1 MPDIRI
7 VFDVWLLIIP
17 LFFHALGL
25 YCVADIIMNGRTSQ
39 GTIAWAMA
47 LLLFPYLVVPIY
59 MVFGGRKLR
68 DYAVARQ
75 AGDRAINHL
84 GRQLESSE
92 ELRELAGEL
101 RDPQID
107 ALCNIAR
114 LPVAGWNRCNLLI
127 DGEQTFTSILEGIRR
142 AEKYVLVQ
150 FFIIHDDGIGRQ
162 VRDLCIAK
170 ARTGVPVYFLYDKI
184 GCAGLPKSYLE
195 PMVAAGVKVSVFR
208 VGRGFINRFRVNFRN
223 HRKIV
228 VVDGQTAWVGGHN
241 VGDEYLGKSKRFDT
255 WRDTHVIMRGP
266 VALPVQLSF
275 CEDWYWATETL
286 PEVSWEAPAKKG
298 KEAVLCM
305 PTGPSDSFETGA
317 LWVVHAINMA
327 WERCWILSPYFVPDS
342 SVINA
347 LQLAAL
353 RGVDVRIVIPANPD
367 KRVVWWAAHS
377 YFKTMGEVGVSIL
390 RYQKGFMHQKVVLV
404 DDRLATIGTSNLD
417 NRSLRINFEIT
428 MMFTERAFIQRVAA
442 MCETDFTACVPL
454 TPAEVKSWPLHFR
467 LATRAARLLSP
478 IL

>member
-7 VFDVWLLIIP
+7 VIDLWVLVVPLLMHI
-17 LFFHALGL
+17 LGL
-25 YCVADIIMNGRTSQ
+25 LNVVDIIMNGRTSQ
-39 GTIAWAMA
+39 GTIAWVMA
-47 LLLFPYLVVPIY
+47 LLLFPYLAVPLY

-68 DYAVARQ
+68 EYAIARQ

-84 GRQLESSE
+84 GQALDSSA
-92 ELRELAGEL
+92 ELRGLTGEL

-114 LPVAGWNRCNLLI
+114 LPAADWNRCSLLI
-127 DGEQTFTSILEGIRR
+127 NGEATFNSILEGIRR
-142 AEKYVLVQ
+142 AEKYVLIQ
-150 FFIIHDDGIGRQ
+150 FFIFRDDTLGRQ
-162 VRDLCIAK
+162 LRDLCIAK
-170 ARTGVPVYFLYDKI
+170 VRTGIPVYFLYDKI
-184 GCAGLPKSYLE
+184 GCVGLPRTYLD
-195 PMVAAGVKVSVFR
+195 PMVAAGVQVAMFR
-208 VGRGFINRFRVNFRN
+208 VGRGLINRFRVNFRN
-223 HRKIV
+223 HRKVV
-228 VVDGQTAWVGGHN
+228 VVDGRTAWVGGHN
-241 VGDEYLGKSKRFDT
+241 VGDEYLGKSKRFGA
-255 WRDTHVIMRGP
+255 WRDTHVIVEGP
-266 VALPVQLSF
+266 AALPVQLSF

-286 PEVSWEAPAKKG
+286 PEISWQAPPKKG
-298 KEAVLCM
+298 RETVLCM
-305 PTGPSDSFETGA
+305 PTGPSDLFETGA

-390 RYQKGFMHQKVVLV
+390 KYREGFMHQKVVLI
-404 DDRLATIGTSNLD
+404 DDRLAAIGTANLD

-428 MMFTERAFIQRVAA
+428 MMFMERAFIQKVAA
-442 MCETDFTACVPL
+442 MCERDFAACVPL
-454 TPAEVKSWPLHFR
+454 TPGEVRSWPIPFR

>member
-7 VFDVWLLIIP
+7 AIDVWVLIVPLL
-17 LFFHALGL
+17 LHAIGL
-25 YCVADIIMNGRTSQ
+25 LYVVDIIMNGRTSQ

-47 LLLFPYLVVPIY
+47 LLLFPYLAVPLY

-68 DYAVARQ
+68 EYAVARQ

-84 GRQLESSE
+84 GRELEAGE
-92 ELRELAGEL
+92 ELQELAGEL

-114 LPVAGWNRCNLLI
+114 LPVSGWNQCSLLI
-127 DGEQTFTSILEGIRR
+127 NGEATFNSILDGIRR
-142 AEKYVLVQ
+142 AEKYVLIQ
-150 FFIIHDDGIGRQ
+150 FFIIKDDTIGRQ
-162 VRDLCIAK
+162 LRDLCVAK
-170 ARTGVPVYFLYDKI
+170 VRAGIPVYFLYDKI
-184 GCAGLPKSYLE
+184 GCGRLPRTYLD
-195 PMVAAGVKVSVFR
+195 PMRAAGVNIVVFR
-208 VGRGFINRFRVNFRN
+208 VGRGLINRFRVNFRN

-228 VVDGQTAWVGGHN
+228 VIDGHTAWVGGHN
-241 VGDEYLGKSKRFDT
+241 VGDEYLGKGKQFGH
-255 WRDTHVIMRGP
+255 WRDTHVIMQGP
-266 VALPVQLSF
+266 VALAVQLSF

-286 PEVSWEAPAKKG
+286 PKVFWKTPPKKG
-298 KEAVLCM
+298 TEAVLCM
-305 PTGPSDSFETGA
+305 PTGPSDMFETGA

-327 WERCWILSPYFVPDS
+327 WERCWIFSPYFVPDS

-367 KRVVWWAAHS
+367 KQVVWWAAHS

-390 RYQKGFMHQKVVLV
+390 KYRKGFMHQKVVLI
-404 DDRLATIGTSNLD
+404 DDRLATIGTANLD

-428 MMFTERAFIQRVAA
+428 MMFTEREFIQKVAA
-442 MCETDFTACVPL
+442 MCEVDFAACIPL
-454 TPAEVKSWPLHFR
+454 TPAEVKTWSLPFR

>member
-7 VFDVWLLIIP
+7 VIDLWVLVVPLLIHLI
-17 LFFHALGL
+17 GL
-25 YCVADIIMNGRTSQ
+25 LYVVDIIMNGRTSQ
-39 GTIAWAMA
+39 GTIAWAMT
-47 LLLFPYLVVPIY
+47 LLLFPYLAVPLY

-68 DYAVARQ
+68 DYAIARQ

-84 GRQLESSE
+84 GQELESSA
-92 ELRELAGEL
+92 ELRDLAGEL

-114 LPVAGWNRCNLLI
+114 LPVAGGNRCNLLI
-127 DGEQTFTSILEGIRR
+127 NGEATFNSILEGIRR
-142 AEKYVLVQ
+142 AEKYVLIQ
-150 FFIIHDDGIGRQ
+150 FFIIQDDTIGRQ
-162 VRDLCIAK
+162 LQDLCIAK
-170 ARTGVPVYFLYDKI
+170 VRSGVPVYFLYDKI
-184 GCAGLPKSYLE
+184 GCVGLPKAYLDIL
-195 PMVAAGVKVSVFR
+195 VAAGVQVAVFK
-208 VGRGFINRFRVNFRN
+208 VGRGLVHRFRVNFRN

-228 VVDGQTAWVGGHN
+228 VVDGHTAWVGGHN
-241 VGDEYLGKSKRFDT
+241 VGDQYLGKSERFGP
-255 WRDTHVIMRGP
+255 WRDTHVIMEGP
-266 VALPVQLSF
+266 AALSVQLSF

-286 PEVSWEAPAKKG
+286 PEVFWKAPPQKG

-305 PTGPSDSFETGA
+305 PTGPSDTFETGA

-377 YFKTMGEVGVSIL
+377 YFKTMGEVGVKIL
-390 RYQKGFMHQKVVLV
+390 KYREGFMHQKVFLI
-404 DDRLATIGTSNLD
+404 DDRLATIGTANLD

-428 MMFTERAFIQRVAA
+428 MMFMERDFIQKVAA
-442 MCETDFTACVPL
+442 MCEDDFTNCVPL
-454 TPAEVKSWPLHFR
+454 TPGEVKAWPLPFR

>member
-1 MPDIRI
+1 MPEIQI
-7 VFDVWLLIIP
+7 AFDLWVLIIP
-17 LFFHALGL
+17 LLFHVLGL
-25 YCVADIIMNGRTSQ
+25 VCAVDIVMSGRTSQ

-47 LLLFPYLVVPIY
+47 LLLFPYLAVLLY
-59 MVFGGRKLR
+59 LVFGGRKLK
-68 DYAVARQ
+68 DYAIARQ
-75 AGDRAINHL
+75 VCDRAINYL
-84 GRQLESSE
+84 GR
-92 ELRELAGEL
+92 ELDTNEALKELAGEL

-114 LPVAGWNRCNLLI
+114 LPVSGWNRCDLLI
-127 DGEQTFTSILEGIRR
+127 DGEATFASILAGIRR
-142 AEKYVLVQ
+142 AEKYILIQ
-150 FFIIHDDGIGRQ
+150 LFIIHDDTIGRQ
-162 VRDLCIAK
+162 LRDLCVEK
-170 ARTGVPVYFLYDKI
+170 ARAGVPVYFLYDKI
-184 GCAGLPKSYLE
+184 GCAGLPKAYLD
-195 PMVAAGVKVSVFR
+195 PLVAAGVSVAVYR

-228 VVDGQTAWVGGHN
+228 VTDGHTAWVGGHN
-241 VGDEYLGKSKRFDT
+241 FGDEYLGKSKRFGP
-255 WRDTHVIMRGP
+255 WRDTHVIMEGP
-266 VALPVQLSF
+266 VALAVQLSF
-275 CEDWYWATETL
+275 CEDWYWTSETL
-286 PEVSWEAPAKKG
+286 PEVSWDAPPKRG

-305 PTGPSDSFETGA
+305 PTGPSDLIETGA

-377 YFKTMGEVGVSIL
+377 YFAAMGDVGVSIYK
-390 RYQKGFMHQKVVLV
+390 YQKGFMHQKVILI
-404 DDRLATIGTSNLD
+404 DDRLATVGTANLD

-428 MMFTERAFIQRVAA
+428 MMFTSRAFIKKVAA
-442 MCETDFTACVPL
+442 MCENDFAACIPVNPDD
-454 TPAEVKSWPLHFR
+454 EKKWPLPFR

>member
-1 MPDIRI
+1 VTDIRI
-7 VFDVWLLIIP
+7 AFDLWILAVPLLI
-17 LFFHALGL
+17 HALGFV
-25 YCVADIIMNGRTSQ
+25 YIVDIIMSGRTSQ
-39 GTIAWAMA
+39 GTIAWVMA
-47 LLLFPYLVVPIY
+47 LLLFPYLSIPLYV
-59 MVFGGRKLR
+59 VFGGRKLKE
-68 DYAVARQ
+68 YAVARQ

-84 GRQLESSE
+84 GQQLESSE
-92 ELRELAGEL
+92 ELNTLVSEL

-107 ALCNIAR
+107 ALVNIAR
-114 LPVAGWNRCNLLI
+114 LPVAGWNHCDLLI
-127 DGEQTFTSILEGIRR
+127 DGEATFTSILEGIRR
-142 AEKYVLVQ
+142 AEKYVLLQ
-150 FFIIHDDGIGRQ
+150 FFIVHDDTIGRQ
-162 VRDLCIAK
+162 LRDLCAAK
-170 ARTGVPVYFLYDKI
+170 ALAGVQVYFLYDKV
-184 GCAGLPKSYLE
+184 GCRGLPKAYLD
-195 PMVAAGVKVSVFR
+195 PLVAAGVHVAVFR
-208 VGRGFINRFRVNFRN
+208 VGRGLISRFRVNFRN

-228 VVDGQTAWVGGHN
+228 VTDGHTAWVGGHN
-241 VGDEYLGKSKRFDT
+241 VGDEYLGKSRRHGP

-266 VALPVQLSF
+266 VALAVQLSF
-275 CEDWYWATETL
+275 CEDWYWATESL
-286 PEVSWEAPAKKG
+286 PDVSWQPPHRKG

-327 WERCWILSPYFVPDS
+327 WERCWILSPYFVPDG

-390 RYQKGFMHQKVVLV
+390 RYQEGFMHQKVILV
-404 DDRLATIGTSNLD
+404 DDRLAAIGTANLD

-428 MMFTERAFIQRVAA
+428 MMFTQRRFIEKVAA
-442 MCETDFTACVPL
+442 MCERDFTACVPL
-454 TPAEVKSWPLHFR
+454 TLAEINTWPLPFR

>member
-1 MPDIRI
+1 MPNIHI
-7 VFDVWLLIIP
+7 VIDLWVLVVPLLIHVI
-17 LFFHALGL
+17 GL
-25 YCVADIIMNGRTSQ
+25 LYVVDIIMNGRTSQ
-39 GTIAWAMA
+39 GTIAWVMA
-47 LLLFPYLVVPIY
+47 LLLFPYLAVPLY

-84 GRQLESSE
+84 GRELETSE
-92 ELRELAGEL
+92 ELQDLAGEL

-107 ALCNIAR
+107 TLCNIAR
-114 LPVAGWNRCNLLI
+114 LPVSGWNRCNLLI
-127 DGEQTFTSILEGIRR
+127 NGEATFNSILEGIRR
-142 AEKYVLVQ
+142 AERYVLIQ
-150 FFIIHDDGIGRQ
+150 YFIIRDDTLGRQ
-162 VRDLCIAK
+162 LRDLCIAK
-170 ARTGVPVYFLYDKI
+170 VRAGVPVYFLYDKI
-184 GCAGLPKSYLE
+184 GCGGLPKAYLD
-195 PMVAAGVKVSVFR
+195 PLVAAGAQVAVFS
-208 VGRGFINRFRVNFRN
+208 VGRGLIHRFRVNFRN

-228 VVDGQTAWVGGHN
+228 VVDGHTAWVGGHN
-241 VGDEYLGKSKRFDT
+241 VGDEYLGKSKRFGP
-255 WRDTHVIMRGP
+255 WRDTHVIMEGP
-266 VALPVQLSF
+266 VALAVQLSF

-286 PEVSWEAPAKKG
+286 PEVSWKVPPKKG

-305 PTGPSDSFETGA
+305 PTGPSDTFETGA

-327 WERCWILSPYFVPDS
+327 WERCWIMSPYFVPDS

-377 YFKTMGEVGVSIL
+377 YFKTMGEVGVTIL
-390 RYQKGFMHQKVVLV
+390 KYQEGFLHQKVVLI
-404 DDRLATIGTSNLD
+404 DDRLATVGTANLD

-428 MMFTERAFIQRVAA
+428 MMFMERGFIRKVAA
-442 MCETDFTACVPL
+442 MCENDFNNCVPL
-454 TPAEVKSWPLHFR
+454 TPGEVKAWPLPFR

>member
-1 MPDIRI
+1 MPDIHI
-7 VFDVWLLIIP
+7 VFDLWVLIVP
-17 LFFHALGL
+17 VVFHALGL
-25 YCVADIIMNGRTSQ
+25 FYVVDIIMNGRTSQ

-47 LLLFPYLVVPIY
+47 LMLFPYLAAPLY

-84 GRQLESSE
+84 GRELETSE
-92 ELRELAGEL
+92 ELRDLAGEL

-107 ALCNIAR
+107 ALGNIAR
-114 LPVAGWNRCNLLI
+114 LPVSGWNRCNLLI
-127 DGEQTFTSILEGIRR
+127 NGEATFNSILEGIRR
-142 AEKYVLVQ
+142 AEKYVLIQ
-150 FFIIHDDGIGRQ
+150 FFIIHDDTLGRQ
-162 VRDLCIAK
+162 LRDLCIAK
-170 ARTGVPVYFLYDKI
+170 VRAGVPVYFLYDKI
-184 GCAGLPKSYLE
+184 GCTGLPKAYLD
-195 PMVAAGVKVSVFR
+195 PLVTAGVQVAVFR
-208 VGRGFINRFRVNFRN
+208 VGLGVMNRLRVNFRN

-228 VVDGQTAWVGGHN
+228 VVDGHTAWVGGHN
-241 VGDEYLGKSKRFDT
+241 VGDEYLGKSKRFGA
-255 WRDTHVIMRGP
+255 WRDTHVIMEGP
-266 VALPVQLSF
+266 VALAVQLSF
-275 CEDWYWATETL
+275 CEDWYWAVETL
-286 PEVSWEAPAKKG
+286 PDVSWKAPPKKG
-298 KEAVLCM
+298 KDAVLCM
-305 PTGPSDSFETGA
+305 PTGPSDTFETGA

-327 WERCWILSPYFVPDS
+327 WERCWILSPYFVPGS

-390 RYQKGFMHQKVVLV
+390 KYQEGFMHQKVVLI
-404 DDRLATIGTSNLD
+404 DDRLATIGTANLD

-428 MMFTERAFIQRVAA
+428 MMFTERRFIQKVAA
-442 MCETDFTACVPL
+442 MCERDFSTCVPL
-454 TPAEVKSWPLHFR
+454 PPDEIKAWSLPFR
-467 LATRAARLLSP
+467 LATRTARLLSP